1 MRSKSVLAACWT
13 LKRTKIMKILFKLL
27 LAALFT
33 FNVNAGQITNNKLKV
48 GITLHPYYSYVA
60 NVLGDKGEVL
70 PLIETGFNPHSYSLN
85 PADIARLNELDAL
98 VVNGIGHD
106 QFVLNAVERVNPI
119 NLTVIYANKDVALIG
134 KGGKSNS
141 HTFVSIDA
149 AIRQVY
155 SIAKALGK
163 IEPDNAKYF
172 SKNAFTYAK
181 KLRALK
187 KNIQNTLINKDLSN
201 VKIAST
207 HNAYGYLLQE
217 FGLTV
222 SAVVEPAHGVKPS
235 ASQLQKTI
243 DTIREADIDVLF
255 TELNMADSYIDV
267 IEKETGIKVYYFSHM
282 THGEYTN
289 ELVENEMHHNINK
302 LAEALVYAASKGK

>member
-1 MRSKSVLAACWT
+1 MRNLIT
-13 LKRTKIMKILFKLL
+13 FLL
-27 LAALFT
+27 LISL
-33 FNVNAGQITNNKLKV
+33 AGFAQAEQITDKKLTV

-70 PLIETGFNPHSYSLN
+70 PLIETGFNPHNYSLN

-98 VVNGIGHD
+98 VINGIGHD
-106 QFVLNAVERVNPI
+106 EFVVHAVDRVNPQ
-119 NLTVIYANKDVALIG
+119 NLTMIYANKDVPLLG
-134 KGGKSNS
+134 HGGKSNP

-155 SIAKALGK
+155 SIAKGLGK
-163 IEPDNAKYF
+163 VDPSNAKYF
-172 SKNAFTYAK
+172 SKNAFLYAK
-181 KLRALK
+181 KLRTLK
-187 KNIQNTLINKDLSN
+187 KNVQNILINKDLSK

-235 ASQLQKTI
+235 ASQLQATI
-243 DTIREADIDVLF
+243 DEIRKADIDVLF
-255 TELNMADSYIDV
+255 TELNMANSYVDL
-267 IEKETGIKVYYFSHM
+267 IEKETGIKIYHFSHM
-282 THGEYTN
+282 THGDYTK
-289 ELVENEMHHNINK
+289 ELVELEMRHNINK
-302 LAEALVYAASKGK
+302 LAEALIYAANKAG

>member
-1 MRSKSVLAACWT
+1 MKHLIT
-13 LKRTKIMKILFKLL
+13 LFLL
-27 LAALFT
+27 LTFAGFT
-33 FNVNAGQITNNKLKV
+33 IAEPSTDKKLTV

-85 PADIARLNELDAL
+85 PADIARLNKLDAL

-106 QFVLNAVERVNPI
+106 EFVMHAVERVNPKKLNMI
-119 NLTVIYANKDVALIG
+119 FANKDVPLLG
-134 KGGKSNS
+134 HGGKSNS

-149 AIRQVY
+149 GIRQVY
-155 SIAKALGK
+155 SIAKGLGK
-163 IEPDNAKYF
+163 IDPENAKYF
-172 SKNAFTYAK
+172 SKNAFLYAK

-187 KNIQNTLINKDLSN
+187 KNVQHILINKDLSK

-235 ASQLQKTI
+235 ASQLQATI
-243 DTIREADIDVLF
+243 DEIRKADIDVLF
-255 TELNMADSYIDV
+255 TELNMSNDYIDV
-267 IEKETGIKVYYFSHM
+267 IEKETGIKIYHFSHM
-282 THGEYTN
+282 THGEYTK
-289 ELVENEMHHNINK
+289 ELVELEMRHNINK
-302 LAEALVYAASKGK
+302 LAEALTYAANKVG

>member
-1 MRSKSVLAACWT
+1 MRNLIT
-13 LKRTKIMKILFKLL
+13 FLL
-27 LAALFT
+27 LVSL
-33 FNVNAGQITNNKLKV
+33 AGFAQAEQIADKKLTV

-70 PLIETGFNPHSYSLN
+70 PLIETGFNPHNYSLN

-106 QFVLNAVERVNPI
+106 EFVMHAVDRVNPQ
-119 NLTVIYANKDVALIG
+119 NLTMIYANKDVPLLG
-134 KGGKSNS
+134 QGGKSNP

-155 SIAKALGK
+155 SIAKGLGK
-163 IEPDNAKYF
+163 VDPSNAKYF
-172 SKNAFTYAK
+172 SKNAFLYAK
-181 KLRALK
+181 KLRTLK
-187 KNIQNTLINKDLSN
+187 KNVQNILINKDLSK

-235 ASQLQKTI
+235 ASQLQATI
-243 DTIREADIDVLF
+243 DEIRKADIDVLF
-255 TELNMADSYIDV
+255 TELNMANSYVDV
-267 IEKETGIKVYYFSHM
+267 IEKETGIKIYHFSHM
-282 THGEYTN
+282 THGDYTK
-289 ELVENEMHHNINK
+289 ELVELEMRHNINK
-302 LAEALVYAASKGK
+302 LAEALTYAANKAG

>member
-1 MRSKSVLAACWT
+1 MKFLVKFALLTLVAVSAMVKAQAPEKQELA
-13 LKRTKIMKILFKLL
+13 
-27 LAALFT
+27 
-33 FNVNAGQITNNKLKV
+33 V

-60 NVLGDKGEVL
+60 NVIGDKGRVL
-70 PLIETGFNPHSYSLN
+70 PLIETGFNPHNYSLN
-85 PADIARLNELDAL
+85 PADIERLNALDAL

-106 QFVLNAVERVNPI
+106 EFALHAVERVKPAG
-119 NLTVIYANKDVALIG
+119 LTVIYANKDVPLLG
-134 KGGKSNS
+134 NETKSNP

-163 IEPDNAKYF
+163 LQPAHAKYF
-172 SKNAFTYAK
+172 SKNAFLYAK
-181 KLRALK
+181 RLRALK
-187 KNIQNTLINKDLSN
+187 KNVQNILIKKDLSK

-235 ASQLQKTI
+235 ASQLQQTI
-243 DTIREADIDVLF
+243 DEIRKADIDVLF
-255 TELNMADSYIDV
+255 TELNMSNSYVDV
-267 IEKETGIKVYYFSHM
+267 IEEETGIKVYHFSHM
-282 THGEYTN
+282 THGEYSPD
-289 ELVENEMHHNINK
+289 LVETEMRHNLAK
-302 LAEALVYAASKGK
+302 LAEALTYAANKAE

>member
-1 MRSKSVLAACWT
+1 M
-13 LKRTKIMKILFKLL
+13 KLL
-27 LAALFT
+27 LKLTLFSV
-33 FNVNAGQITNNKLKV
+33 FFFHFSSLAKGQDEKLTV

-60 NVLGDKGEVL
+60 NVVGDKGKVL
-70 PLIETGFNPHSYSLN
+70 PLIETGFNPHNYSLN
-85 PADIARLNELDAL
+85 PADIERLNQLDAL

-106 QFVLNAVERVNPI
+106 EFVLHAVERVNPKG
-119 NLTVIYANKDVALIG
+119 LTLIYANKDVPLLGNGI
-134 KGGKSNS
+134 KSNS

-155 SIAKALGK
+155 SIAKALAK
-163 IEPDNAKYF
+163 LDPKNAKYF
-172 SKNAFTYAK
+172 SKNAFLYAK

-187 KNIQNTLINKDLSN
+187 QPVQKILIEQDLSK

-235 ASQLQKTI
+235 ASQLQQTI
-243 DTIREADIDVLF
+243 DEIRKADIDVLF
-255 TELNMADSYIDV
+255 TELNMANSYVEV
-267 IEKETGIKVYYFSHM
+267 IEKETGIKVYHFSHM
-282 THGEYTN
+282 THGDYDKA
-289 ELVENEMHHNINK
+289 LVEREMKHNLTK
-302 LAEALVYAASKGK
+302 LAEALSYAASKAE

>member
-1 MRSKSVLAACWT
+1 
-13 LKRTKIMKILFKLL
+13 MKFIIKLL
-27 LAALFT
+27 LIVSFS
-33 FNVNAGQITNNKLKV
+33 VQISVSAQPADEKKLTV

-60 NVLGDKGEVL
+60 NVLGDKGQVL

-85 PADIARLNELDAL
+85 PADIARINEIDAL

-106 QFVLNAVERVNPI
+106 EFVMRALERMNPS
-119 NLTVIYANKDVALIG
+119 NLVIIHANKDVPLLG
-134 KGGKSNS
+134 HGDKSNS

-163 IEPDNAKYF
+163 LDPVDAKYF
-172 SKNAFTYAK
+172 SKNAFLYAK
-181 KLRALK
+181 KLRSMK
-187 KNIQNTLINKDLSN
+187 KNVQKILINKDLSK

-235 ASQLQKTI
+235 ASQLQNTI
-243 DTIREADIDVLF
+243 DEIRKADIDVLF
-255 TELNMADSYIDV
+255 TELNMANSYIDV
-267 IEKETGIKVYYFSHM
+267 IEKETGIKIYYFSHM
-282 THGEYTN
+282 THGEYRK
-289 ELVENEMHHNINK
+289 ELVEVEMHHNINK
-302 LAEALVYAASKGK
+302 LAEALTYAANKVD

>member
-1 MRSKSVLAACWT
+1 MKHLIT
-13 LKRTKIMKILFKLL
+13 LFLL
-27 LAALFT
+27 LT
-33 FNVNAGQITNNKLKV
+33 FAGVTIAEPSTDKKLTV

-85 PADIARLNELDAL
+85 PADIAQLNKLDAL

-106 QFVLNAVERVNPI
+106 EFVMHAVERVNPK
-119 NLTVIYANKDVALIG
+119 NLNMIFANKDVPLLG
-134 KGGKSNS
+134 HGGKSNS

-149 AIRQVY
+149 GIRQVY
-155 SIAKALGK
+155 SIAKGLGK
-163 IEPDNAKYF
+163 IDPENAKYF
-172 SKNAFTYAK
+172 SKNAFLYAK

-187 KNIQNTLINKDLSN
+187 KNVQHILINKDLSK

-235 ASQLQKTI
+235 ASQLQATI
-243 DTIREADIDVLF
+243 DEIRKADIDVLF
-255 TELNMADSYIDV
+255 TELNMSNDYIDV
-267 IEKETGIKVYYFSHM
+267 IEKETGIKIYHFSHM
-282 THGEYTN
+282 THGEYTK
-289 ELVENEMHHNINK
+289 ELVELEMRHNINK
-302 LAEALVYAASKGK
+302 LAEALTYAANKVG